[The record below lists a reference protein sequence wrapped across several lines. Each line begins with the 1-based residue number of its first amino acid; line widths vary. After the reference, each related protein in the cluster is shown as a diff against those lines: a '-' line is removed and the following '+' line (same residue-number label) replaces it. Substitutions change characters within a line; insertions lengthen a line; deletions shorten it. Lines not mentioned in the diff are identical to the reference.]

1 MAIANLAL
9 RFLAELAGIAA
20 VGYAGFQV
28 DGPLPVRVIAAIGA
42 AAVLIADWAAVVA
55 PTATNGLSQTQKD
68 TIGTGILQLSAL
80 ALAIAGQGWLAIGFA
95 VVVALNAAALVV
107 LGTDARDTLARLAR

>member
-20 VGYAGFQV
+20 VGYAGFQI

-42 AAVLIADWAAVVA
+42 AAVLIAAWAAVVA
-55 PTATNGLSQTQKD
+55 PTAANGLSETQKD
-68 TIGTGILQLSAL
+68 VIGTGILLLSAL
-80 ALAIAGQGWLAIGFA
+80 ALAVAGQAWLAIGFA
-95 VVVALNAAALVV
+95 VVLTLNAAVLVM
-107 LGTDARDTLARLAR
+107 LGTDARDSLARLAR